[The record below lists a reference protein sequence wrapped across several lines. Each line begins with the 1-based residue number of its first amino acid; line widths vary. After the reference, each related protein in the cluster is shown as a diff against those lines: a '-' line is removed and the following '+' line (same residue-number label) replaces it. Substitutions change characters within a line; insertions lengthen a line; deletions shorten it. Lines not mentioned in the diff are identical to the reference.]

1 MRTCVIER
9 EQRNPEARA
18 SLFNSLRSK
27 TKVQRKYQR
36 FMWLAAIALG
46 ASMIAACGPGT
57 EAPSNTVAATVN
69 GKKIMLSE
77 VERIINEQA
86 QGKQSQFS
94 AHDLAQA
101 RLQVVDKLI
110 QREVLFQRADQEKL
124 LPTEEQIT
132 TAINQQ
138 KQKTG
143 MTDEDFARQLKE
155 QNLTMEALR
164 EEAKKDL
171 AINSLQDK
179 YAGKVTISDR
189 EVEEYYN
196 SNKTKFVNERGVGLA
211 VIIVD
216 PADNT
221 QQGITN
227 DAKGD
232 SEAKAKADGIYQQL
246 KGGASDFATVA
257 RAKSED
263 PQSLLKGG
271 DIGFFSEDGLRQ
283 AGLPKDLTDQFM
295 GPMAV
300 GAITEPKLVNNRY
313 YIFKLQE
320 KRLQTENLTLES
332 QGPQGSVRQQIAL
345 ELTNQRKEIL
355 NAALVEVALS
365 EAKIVNSL
373 AANMLSNPANLG
385 LRPASTEAT
394 KTAGTP
400 APAAASPSASPAT
413 KAAASPA
420 TAASPAKK

>member
-1 MRTCVIER
+1 M
-9 EQRNPEARA
+9 
-18 SLFNSLRSK
+18 
-27 TKVQRKYQR
+27 QRKYQR
-36 FMWLAAIALG
+36 FMWLAAVALG
-46 ASMIAACGPGT
+46 ALIIAACSSGT

-69 GKKIMLSE
+69 GKKIMLAE
-77 VERIINEQA
+77 VERLINQQA

-101 RLQVVDKLI
+101 RLQILDKLI
-110 QREVLFQRADQEKL
+110 QREVLFQRAEQEKL
-124 LPTEEQIT
+124 LPTEDQIT

-138 KQKTG
+138 KQQAA
-143 MTDEDFARQLKE
+143 MTDEEFARQLKE
-155 QNLTMEALR
+155 QNMTMEALR
-164 EEAKKDL
+164 EDAKKDL

-189 EVEEYYN
+189 EVEDYYN
-196 SNKTKFVNERGVGLA
+196 ANKTKFVNERGVSLA

-221 QQGITN
+221 AQGITN

-232 SEAKAKADGIYQQL
+232 SEAKAKADSIYQQL
-246 KGGASDFATVA
+246 KSGPADFATVA

-271 DIGFFSEDGLRQ
+271 DIGFFSEDGLKQ
-283 AGLPKDLTDQFM
+283 AGLPKEIIDQFM

-300 GAITEPKLVNNRY
+300 GSITEPKLVNSRW
-313 YIFKLQE
+313 YIFKLQD

-355 NAALVEVALS
+355 NAALLEVALS
-365 EAKIVNSL
+365 EAKIVNNF
-373 AANMLSNPANLG
+373 AASMLSNPGNLG
-385 LRPASTEAT
+385 LRPAGTEVT
-394 KTAGTP
+394 KPAGTP
-400 APAAASPSASPAT
+400 APSPSAASSPVAKAVPSPVAT
-413 KAAASPA
+413 S
-420 TAASPAKK
+420 SPAKK